1 MMLRILM
8 RVSAKPPAAIRKQ
21 LFKNKMLVQYHYI
34 RVVARVWQLK
44 FLCQARGD
52 NVRGGTVVSGEVG
65 TRLNVVLFDVL
76 ISDDWDI
83 YGEAMS

>member
-8 RVSAKPPAAIRKQ
+8 RVPAKPPAAVRKQ

-34 RVVARVWQLK
+34 RVVATVWQFK

-52 NVRGGTVVSGEVG
+52 SVRDETVVSGEVG
-65 TRLNVVLFDVL
+65 TWLNVVFEVL

-83 YGEAMS
+83 HG

>member
-8 RVSAKPPAAIRKQ
+8 RVPAKPPAAIRKQ

-34 RVVARVWQLK
+34 RVVATVWQLK

-52 NVRGGTVVSGEVG
+52 NVRGETVVSGEVG
-65 TRLNVVLFDVL
+65 TWLNVLFDVL

-83 YGEAMS
+83 HG